1 MNKERQAIFNLF
13 LAGLLIVCA
22 IVISV
27 VQKDTTTQLQQ
38 ISAEVTSTQG
48 EIQQLTDT
56 NGNIWEV
63 EDEDL
68 AMYGRYI
75 VTLDNQCTSDI
86 TDDTIVK
93 IEQRTSATLICK
105 NVKRK
110 TQFHS

>member
-13 LAGLLIVCA
+13 LAGLLIVFA

-27 VQKDTTTQLQQ
+27 VQKDTTTQLYQ

-48 EIQQLTDT
+48 EVQQLTDT

-75 VTLDNQCTSDI
+75 VTLDNQGTSDK
-86 TDDTIVK
+86 TDDAIVK
-93 IEQRTSATLICK
+93 IE
-105 NVKRK
+105 
-110 TQFHS
+110 

>member
-13 LAGLLIVCA
+13 LAGLLIVFS
-22 IVISV
+22 IVISI
-27 VQKDTTTQLQQ
+27 VQKDTTTQLYQ

-48 EIQQLTDT
+48 EVQQLTDT

-75 VTLDNQCTSDI
+75 VTLDNQGTSDI

-93 IEQRTSATLICK
+93 IE
-105 NVKRK
+105 
-110 TQFHS
+110 

>member
-13 LAGLLIVCA
+13 LAGLLIVFA

-27 VQKDTTTQLQQ
+27 VQKDTTTQLYQ

-48 EIQQLTDT
+48 EVQQLTDT

-63 EDEDL
+63 EDENL

-75 VTLDNQCTSDI
+75 ITLDNQGTSDK

-93 IEQRTSATLICK
+93 IE
-105 NVKRK
+105 
-110 TQFHS
+110 

>member
-13 LAGLLIVCA
+13 LAGLLIVFA

-27 VQKDTTTQLQQ
+27 IQKDTTTQLYQ
-38 ISAEVTSTQG
+38 ISAEVTSAQG
-48 EIQQLTDT
+48 EVQQLTDT

-75 VTLDNQCTSDI
+75 ITLDNQGTSDI

-93 IEQRTSATLICK
+93 IE
-105 NVKRK
+105 
-110 TQFHS
+110 

>member
-13 LAGLLIVCA
+13 LAGLLIVFA

-27 VQKDTTTQLQQ
+27 VQKDTTTQLYQ

-48 EIQQLTDT
+48 EVQQLIDT

-75 VTLDNQCTSDI
+75 ITLDNQGTSDK

-93 IEQRTSATLICK
+93 IE
-105 NVKRK
+105 
-110 TQFHS
+110 

>member
-13 LAGLLIVCA
+13 LAGLLIVFA

-27 VQKDTTTQLQQ
+27 IQKDTTTQLYQ

-48 EIQQLTDT
+48 EVQQLTDI

-75 VTLDNQCTSDI
+75 ITLDNQGTSDK

-93 IEQRTSATLICK
+93 IE
-105 NVKRK
+105 
-110 TQFHS
+110 

>member
-13 LAGLLIVCA
+13 LAGLLIVFT
-22 IVISV
+22 IIISV
-27 VQKDTTTQLQQ
+27 TQKDTTNQLYQ

-75 VTLDNQCTSDI
+75 ITLDNQGTSDK

-93 IEQRTSATLICK
+93 IE
-105 NVKRK
+105 
-110 TQFHS
+110 

>member
-13 LAGLLIVCA
+13 LAGLLIVFS

-27 VQKDTTTQLQQ
+27 VQKDTTTQLYQ

-48 EIQQLTDT
+48 EVQQLTDT

-75 VTLDNQCTSDI
+75 VTLDNQGTSDI
-86 TDDTIVK
+86 VDDTIVK
-93 IEQRTSATLICK
+93 IE
-105 NVKRK
+105 
-110 TQFHS
+110 

>member
-13 LAGLLIVCA
+13 LAGLLIVFA

-27 VQKDTTTQLQQ
+27 VQKDTTTQLYQ

-48 EIQQLTDT
+48 EVQQLTDI

-75 VTLDNQCTSDI
+75 ITLDNQGTSDK

-93 IEQRTSATLICK
+93 IE
-105 NVKRK
+105 
-110 TQFHS
+110 

>member
-13 LAGLLIVCA
+13 LAGLLIVFA

-27 VQKDTTTQLQQ
+27 VQKDTTTQLYQ
-38 ISAEVTSTQG
+38 ISAEVTSIQG
-48 EIQQLTDT
+48 EVQQLTDIK
-56 NGNIWEV
+56 GNIWEV

-75 VTLDNQCTSDI
+75 ITLDNQGTSDI

-93 IEQRTSATLICK
+93 IE
-105 NVKRK
+105 
-110 TQFHS
+110 

>member
-13 LAGLLIVCA
+13 LAGLLIVFA

-27 VQKDTTTQLQQ
+27 VQKDTTTQLYQ

-48 EIQQLTDT
+48 EVQQLTDT
-56 NGNIWEV
+56 NGNIWEI
-63 EDEDL
+63 ENEDL

-75 VTLDNQCTSDI
+75 ITLDNQGTSDK

-93 IEQRTSATLICK
+93 IE
-105 NVKRK
+105 
-110 TQFHS
+110 

>member
-13 LAGLLIVCA
+13 LAGSLIVFA

-27 VQKDTTTQLQQ
+27 VQKDTTTQLYQ

-48 EIQQLTDT
+48 EVQQLTDT

-75 VTLDNQCTSDI
+75 ITLDNQGTSDK

-93 IEQRTSATLICK
+93 IE
-105 NVKRK
+105 
-110 TQFHS
+110 

>member
-1 MNKERQAIFNLF
+1 MDKERQAIFNLF
-13 LAGLLIVCA
+13 LAGLLIVFA

-27 VQKDTTTQLQQ
+27 VQKDTTTQLYQ
-38 ISAEVTSTQG
+38 ISAEVISTQG
-48 EIQQLTDT
+48 EVQRLTDT

-75 VTLDNQCTSDI
+75 VTLDNQGTSDI

-93 IEQRTSATLICK
+93 IE
-105 NVKRK
+105 
-110 TQFHS
+110 

>member
-13 LAGLLIVCA
+13 LAGLLIVFS
-22 IVISV
+22 IVISI
-27 VQKDTTTQLQQ
+27 VQKDTTTQLYQ

-48 EIQQLTDT
+48 EVQQLTDT

-75 VTLDNQCTSDI
+75 ITLDNQGTSDI
-86 TDDTIVK
+86 VDDTIVK
-93 IEQRTSATLICK
+93 IE
-105 NVKRK
+105 
-110 TQFHS
+110 

>member
-13 LAGLLIVCA
+13 LAGLLIVFS
-22 IVISV
+22 IVISIN
-27 VQKDTTTQLQQ
+27 KEDTTTQLYQ
-38 ISAEVTSTQG
+38 ISAEVTFTQG
-48 EIQQLTDT
+48 EVQQLTDT

-75 VTLDNQCTSDI
+75 VTLDNQGTSDI

-93 IEQRTSATLICK
+93 IE
-105 NVKRK
+105 
-110 TQFHS
+110 

>member
-1 MNKERQAIFNLF
+1 MNKERQTIFNLF
-13 LAGLLIVCA
+13 LAGLLIVFA

-27 VQKDTTTQLQQ
+27 AQKDTTTQLYQ

-48 EIQQLTDT
+48 EVQQLTDT
-56 NGNIWEV
+56 KGNIWEV

-75 VTLDNQCTSDI
+75 ITLDNQGTSDI

-93 IEQRTSATLICK
+93 IE
-105 NVKRK
+105 
-110 TQFHS
+110 

>member
-13 LAGLLIVCA
+13 LAGLLIVFS
-22 IVISV
+22 IVISIN
-27 VQKDTTTQLQQ
+27 KEDTTTKLYQ

-48 EIQQLTDT
+48 EVQQLTDT

-63 EDEDL
+63 EDEGL

-75 VTLDNQCTSDI
+75 VTLDNQGTSDI

-93 IEQRTSATLICK
+93 IE
-105 NVKRK
+105 
-110 TQFHS
+110 

>member
-13 LAGLLIVCA
+13 LAGLLIVFT

-27 VQKDTTTQLQQ
+27 TQKDTTNQLYQ
-38 ISAEVTSTQG
+38 ISAEVTSIQG
-48 EIQQLTDT
+48 EVQQLTDIK
-56 NGNIWEV
+56 GNIWEV

-75 VTLDNQCTSDI
+75 ITLDNQGTSDI

-93 IEQRTSATLICK
+93 IE
-105 NVKRK
+105 
-110 TQFHS
+110 

>member
-13 LAGLLIVCA
+13 LAGLLIVFT
-22 IVISV
+22 IIISV
-27 VQKDTTTQLQQ
+27 TQKDTTNQLYQ

-48 EIQQLTDT
+48 EVQQLTDT

-75 VTLDNQCTSDI
+75 ITLDNQGTSDI
-86 TDDTIVK
+86 TDDIIVK
-93 IEQRTSATLICK
+93 IE
-105 NVKRK
+105 
-110 TQFHS
+110 

>member
-13 LAGLLIVCA
+13 LAGLLIVFA

-27 VQKDTTTQLQQ
+27 VQKDTTTQLYQ

-48 EIQQLTDT
+48 EVQQLTDT

-68 AMYGRYI
+68 AMYGRYVI
-75 VTLDNQCTSDI
+75 TLDNQGTSDI

-93 IEQRTSATLICK
+93 IE
-105 NVKRK
+105 
-110 TQFHS
+110 